1 MIFGRKQGQEN
12 KHYNKRKQIR
22 YFNIINIAE
31 RWCEIG
37 CTSKTSIINQS
48 WSMQF
53 RLAIFFWMTL
63 LDYINANVSVSLI
76 FKNSQFYL
84 KGYFIRHAP
93 CRQD

>member
-37 CTSKTSIINQS
+37 CTSKTSITNPKLKYAVSSSYIFLDDSTWLYKCQCFCLFDIQK
-48 WSMQF
+48 WSV
-53 RLAIFFWMTL
+53 L
-63 LDYINANVSVSLI
+63 S
-76 FKNSQFYL
+76 
-84 KGYFIRHAP
+84 
-93 CRQD
+93 